1 MGEPPGI
8 TREAIFRVFADTTGL
23 TPADVHQ
30 VLTLFALQVTL
41 EVWRNSRLEDAHH
54 EGFIGDEDM
63 LRANSFSD
71 WQVREISRRWRDDYE
86 ISDLAD
92 VRFDEFEDLLTR
104 LKEMLLDTGR
114 LLPHALIVED
124 VLGDHVEEMLDHME
138 DQLDVYAF
146 LANRSGVDAAL
157 CRAAIVGAVQC
168 RDWWSGARW
177 VETVESFHANLENPD
192 HEWWSKPAVAEARE
206 RLVSRDDLADV
217 LSALKLCPW
226 VIDSATCRDVITCGI
241 SYAPVV

>member
-23 TPADVHQ
+23 TPADAHQ

-41 EVWRNSRLEDAHH
+41 EVWRNSPLEDAHH

-63 LRANSFSD
+63 LRANSFTN

-146 LANRSGVDAAL
+146 LANHRVLMLRSAAQRSL
-157 CRAAIVGAVQC
+157 ARCSAGTGGRAPDGLRRWSPSMRTLRIQTMNGGRSLRSPRRGNAWCRGTT
-168 RDWWSGARW
+168 WL
-177 VETVESFHANLENPD
+177 TF
-192 HEWWSKPAVAEARE
+192 
-206 RLVSRDDLADV
+206 SR
-217 LSALKLCPW
+217 
-226 VIDSATCRDVITCGI
+226 R
-241 SYAPVV
+241 